1 MQRVVECIPMAM
13 TVSTKDTTALSDAEL
28 AEMADLC
35 VDREPNF
42 DIGFLSK
49 QREDWVLVTQVRE
62 GNKLRGYS
70 FCTLERIGGTPSL
83 LVGLLLVDRNAK
95 SDQTLKAI
103 LHDQFRRALL
113 AFPDEDVLLG
123 SRLTS
128 PDGFRAFAGLEDV
141 VPRLGYKPT
150 GEDRAWGRRLAKRF
164 GSEKSIDDKT
174 FIMTVTPGPV
184 GGLDYTASKGPIPDG
199 VVDVLHRPQGRKR
212 ASAWSSSA
220 GPWPSRSPRANCP
233 SSSAAR
239 QQSRCSSCS
248 SGRRWAWTASSTR
261 RSVESR
267 APRPGPC
274 RRVTVVAS
282 PPSCEWRARPHRAA
296 TRRPRTSRSAPTSS
310 RRRVGAAAAD
320 RGRRRS
326 ARRSVARRGTPS
338 RAHSDRESRRADRRP
353 GSRAARATGARDV
366 RGRCRGAAAGPTS
379 VTASGWARSL
389 RSMSSAS

>member
-1 MQRVVECIPMAM
+1 M

-150 GEDRAWGRRLAKRF
+150 GEVDRRQDLHHDGVAGPGRRARLRRREGADPRRRR
-164 GSEKSIDDKT
+164 DLLQR
-174 FIMTVTPGPV
+174 PQ
-184 GGLDYTASKGPIPDG
+184 A
-199 VVDVLHRPQGRKR
+199 PQGRAPGGLR
-212 ASAWSSSA
+212 LGDGRVAGVGQTAQVVQPRGSS
-220 GPWPSRSPRANCP
+220 PV
-233 SSSAAR
+233 
-239 QQSRCSSCS
+239 Q
-248 SGRRWAWTASSTR
+248 
-261 RSVESR
+261 
-267 APRPGPC
+267 
-274 RRVTVVAS
+274 
-282 PPSCEWRARPHRAA
+282 
-296 TRRPRTSRSAPTSS
+296 
-310 RRRVGAAAAD
+310 
-320 RGRRRS
+320 
-326 ARRSVARRGTPS
+326 
-338 RAHSDRESRRADRRP
+338 
-353 GSRAARATGARDV
+353 
-366 RGRCRGAAAGPTS
+366 
-379 VTASGWARSL
+379 L
-389 RSMSSAS
+389 L